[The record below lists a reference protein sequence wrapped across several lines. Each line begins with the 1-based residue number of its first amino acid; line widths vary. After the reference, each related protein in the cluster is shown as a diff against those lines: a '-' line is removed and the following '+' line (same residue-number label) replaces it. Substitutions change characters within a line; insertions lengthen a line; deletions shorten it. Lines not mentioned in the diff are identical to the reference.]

1 MAKLFVVIQARLSST
16 RLPQKV
22 LLPLCNTTMLEV
34 MLLRLKNFHE
44 NIIIATTN
52 SGDEAPIIEI
62 ANIHELKYF
71 QGETINVLDRF
82 HAALTHHGANEDDIV
97 VRLTSDCPLIDE
109 RIVKETIDYFEN
121 NDFEYVNNTL
131 IKTFPRGLDC
141 EVFRFKTLTK
151 AYQNATTDFEK
162 EHVTTYIYNTHKDE
176 FKVGCYSDKEDN
188 SKYRLTVDEY
198 DDYKAVEE
206 IFSLFDNR
214 LDFSYNELIE
224 KLKHNKH
231 ITQINAH
238 VEQKKS

>member
-1 MAKLFVVIQARLSST
+1 MAKLHILIQARLSST

-22 LLPLCNTTMLEV
+22 LLPLCNTTMFEV
-34 MLLRLKNFHE
+34 MLLRLKSFHE

-52 SGDEAPIIEI
+52 SGDEMPILEI
-62 ANIHELKYF
+62 ANIHQLKYF
-71 QGETINVLDRF
+71 QGDPTNVLDRF
-82 HAALTHHGANEDDIV
+82 HSALTHYGASEDDIV

-109 RIVKETIDYFEN
+109 QVVRETIEYFKT

-131 IKTFPRGLDC
+131 VKSFPRGLDC

-151 AYQNATTDFEK
+151 AHQNATTDFEK

-176 FKVGCYSDKEDN
+176 FSVGCYSDKEDN

-198 DDYKAVEE
+198 DDYKAIEE
-206 IFSLFDNR
+206 IFKLFDNR
-214 LDFSYNELIE
+214 LDFSYPELLE

-231 ITQINAH
+231 IVAINAH